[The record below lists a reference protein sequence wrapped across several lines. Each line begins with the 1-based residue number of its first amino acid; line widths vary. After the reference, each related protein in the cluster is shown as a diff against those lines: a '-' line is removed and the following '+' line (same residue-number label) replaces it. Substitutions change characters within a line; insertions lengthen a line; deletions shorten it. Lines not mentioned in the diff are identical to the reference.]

1 MSEVL
6 SMNIVLIGYRCTGKT
21 GVGKILACKLEK
33 DFVDTDALIEDRAGC
48 SIETMVSKTGWD
60 HFRMI
65 EKEMIECAS
74 MKGNLIIA
82 TGGGAVMDEENMKN
96 LKRNGWIVWLK
107 GNPDILKE
115 RMEKARK
122 EGDIRPSLTGADV
135 LEEIRHMLHL
145 RMPLYEQAASHVVDT
160 SALNMK
166 EVAASIMEALP
177 KGWQ

>member
-1 MSEVL
+1 
-6 SMNIVLIGYRCTGKT
+6 MNIVLIGYRCSGKT

-33 DFVDTDALIEDRAGC
+33 DFVDTDALIEKRAGR
-48 SIETMVSKTGWD
+48 SIEAMVSKSGWD

-65 EKEMIECAS
+65 EKEMIEGAS
-74 MKGNLIIA
+74 RKGNLIIA
-82 TGGGAVMDEENMKN
+82 TGGGAAMDKENMKN

-115 RMEKARK
+115 RMEKAQRA
-122 EGDIRPSLTGADV
+122 GNIRPSLTGANV

-145 RMPLYEQAASHVVDT
+145 RTPLYEQAASHVVDT
-160 SALNMK
+160 SALTME

-177 KGWQ
+177 EGWQ